1 MQAVLYLLPLLATFA
16 PTSAT
21 PTKALEKRASQCGQF
36 ETESTGTY
44 TLGSDLWGED
54 EGTGSQCSSINGLN
68 DGAVSWSTTWSWED
82 NTSNVKSYTNVVSSG
97 TSCAQLSAI
106 DSLPTTFDWSYSGTD
121 IRANVA
127 YDTFLGSSC
136 SGTNAY
142 EVMVWLADYG
152 GVDPLSNSGYPP
164 TPSASPTIDGVAWNL
179 IIGTSTDG
187 TFTVYSFVAQETTN
201 SFSGNLMD
209 FYHWLETNEGLSS
222 DSYVQAISAGSE
234 VWTGSDCELSVSA
247 WSISQS

>member
-82 NTSNVKSYTNVVSSG
+82 NTSNVKSYTNVVSSD

-106 DSLPTTFDWSYSGTD
+106 DSLPTTFDWRYVPPWNSRLPRPVTD
-121 IRANVA
+121 KIPQLQRDRHPRQCRLRHFPRLLLLRHQRLRSHGLA
-127 YDTFLGSSC
+127 C
-136 SGTNAY
+136 R
-142 EVMVWLADYG
+142 VWRRR
-152 GVDPLSNSGYPP
+152 PP
-164 TPSASPTIDGVAWNL
+164 QQ
-179 IIGTSTDG
+179 
-187 TFTVYSFVAQETTN
+187 FR
-201 SFSGNLMD
+201 
-209 FYHWLETNEGLSS
+209 LSS
-222 DSYVQAISAGSE
+222 HPFRITDHRWRRMEPHHRHEHGRNVHRVQLRRPRDNQQLQWQPDGLLPLARDE
-234 VWTGSDCELSVSA
+234 
-247 WSISQS
+247 